1 MKIGTTIGIS
11 IDSLYTRI
19 KLAEVQSTFEYQNFI
34 TEVILNNSTS
44 QDLYIVRV
52 GFEIY

>member
-1 MKIGTTIGIS
+1 MKIGTTIRIS

-34 TEVILNNSTS
+34 TEVILNNTS